1 MVAFFNAVGASGL
14 NNIKTSGNNQLSYGR
29 GTLPYHVPEN
39 AGSINNSH
47 LALHCNCKGSI
58 GHVALNNAGSAWKT
72 TFTTSLPSGTYCDI
86 VNGKKSNGKCTGAT

>member
-29 GTLPYHVPEN
+29 GMFPYRVSYN
-39 AGSINNSH
+39 AGTH
-47 LALHCNCKGSI
+47 TWRCNCEGSI